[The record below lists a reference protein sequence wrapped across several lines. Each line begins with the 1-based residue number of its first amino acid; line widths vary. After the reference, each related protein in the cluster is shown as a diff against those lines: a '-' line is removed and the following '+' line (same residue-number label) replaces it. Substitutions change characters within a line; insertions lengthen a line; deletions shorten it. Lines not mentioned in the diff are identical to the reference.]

1 MQLTEKEL
9 KEQQQAK
16 NKKGSKKDSKE
27 EEKPIEE
34 DPEAE
39 KKRLEWEALSEE
51 ERFYRTQED
60 PFKAFSLLWVE
71 NTQSQ

>member
-1 MQLTEKEL
+1 MTEKEL

-27 EEKPIEE
+27 EEKPIEV
-34 DPEAE
+34 DPDAE

-71 NTQSQ
+71 NTKSQ